1 MKTGTLFLPP
11 LTAVKVLDQLR
22 ERVRYLHYSLRT
34 EKTYVYWVRFY
45 IRFHHRRHPAEMG
58 GREVDQFLS
67 WLVTTRNI
75 SASTH
80 RQALCALLFFYNK
93 VLGVELP
100 WMDDIE
106 RPQLRRRLPVVL
118 TREEVARLFS
128 EMEGEHRLFAQIL
141 YGTGMRIT
149 EGLQL
154 RVKDIELD
162 CAAIIVREGRAEKTG
177 R

>member
-1 MKTGTLFLPP
+1 MKNGTLFLPP

-80 RQALCALLFFYNK
+80 RQALCALLFFY
-93 VLGVELP
+93 EP
-100 WMDDIE
+100 PRIF
-106 RPQLRRRLPVVL
+106 RRAP
-118 TREEVARLFS
+118 
-128 EMEGEHRLFAQIL
+128 
-141 YGTGMRIT
+141 
-149 EGLQL
+149 GLSQ
-154 RVKDIELD
+154 
-162 CAAIIVREGRAEKTG
+162 AAMGS
-177 R
+177 